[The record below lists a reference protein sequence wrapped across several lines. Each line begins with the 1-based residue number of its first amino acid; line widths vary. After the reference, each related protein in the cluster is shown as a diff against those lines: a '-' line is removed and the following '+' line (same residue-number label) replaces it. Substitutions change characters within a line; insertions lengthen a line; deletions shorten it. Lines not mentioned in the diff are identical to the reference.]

1 MLGQPAAP
9 SGERP
14 HGANGDGQAD
24 GSGGD
29 GDVWGATPSKLSVFW
44 RQVVRLGWARWPIYI
59 HASIH
64 SYMHTYIHAYMH
76 ACMHA
81 YILRVPHIQV
91 DPLGR
96 DSVGYAHVRENLSL
110 VFAPQVVDPLRL
122 RLAVCVC
129 VCACVRAC
137 GAYIV

>member
-1 MLGQPAAP
+1 
-9 SGERP
+9 
-14 HGANGDGQAD
+14 
-24 GSGGD
+24 
-29 GDVWGATPSKLSVFW
+29 
-44 RQVVRLGWARWPIYI
+44 
-59 HASIH
+59 
-64 SYMHTYIHAYMH
+64 MH

-129 VCACVRAC
+129 VCVHACVRVEPTLCEPVMCAP
-137 GAYIV
+137 GGGLSL